1 MFTERYTLSNI
12 YNKEKCMAEEEK
24 PVLDE
29 PLYNIG
35 VVTRVTGVTIA
46 TLHAWERRYDFPHS
60 ARTAGGHRLYSEKD
74 IARLRWVKSQVEAG
88 MQTRQ
93 AIQAARHLEV
103 QGRLPLALPV
113 ENPVTAT
120 VPTVPSVER
129 EHLVHAL
136 LRHDLEDADRIMGEL
151 LAFYSPEDLTLNVIG
166 PALEEIGEAWEAKRI
181 TIADEHLA
189 SNYLRHR
196 LLMWMVTGPRTQPI
210 KPTVL
215 ACAPGEWHE
224 GSLLMLGVMLRRQGW
239 PVAYLGQSVPLTD
252 LASFVQI
259 IDPPAVVLIAMQ
271 EEAAHALVDW
281 PSHLIQ
287 MAGRPIVGFGGRAF
301 VVHPELQTRVPGI
314 YLGNNVQEG
323 VTKLE
328 GLLKT

>member
-1 MFTERYTLSNI
+1 MV
-12 YNKEKCMAEEEK
+12 EEK

-74 IARLRWVKSQVEAG
+74 IARLRWVKAQVDAG
-88 MQTRQ
+88 LQTRQ
-93 AIQAARHLEV
+93 AIQAARRLDE

-113 ENPVTAT
+113 EGPVTAT
-120 VPTVPSVER
+120 VSTVPSIGR
-129 EHLVHAL
+129 EHLVEAL
-136 LRHDLEDADRIMGEL
+136 LRHDLEDADRIMGEM
-151 LAFYSPEDLTLNVIG
+151 LAFYSPEDLTLHVIG

-196 LLMWMVTGPRTQPI
+196 LLMWMVTGPRTRAVN
-210 KPTVL
+210 PTVL

-224 GSLLMLGVMLRRQGW
+224 GSLLMLGVLLRRQGW

-252 LASFVQI
+252 LASFIQI
-259 IDPPAVVLIAMQ
+259 IQPPAVVLVAMA
-271 EEAAHALVDW
+271 EEPAHSLSEW
-281 PSHLIQ
+281 PKHITQVTGS
-287 MAGRPIVGFGGRAF
+287 PIVGFGGRAF
-301 VVHPELQTRVPGI
+301 VLHPDLQGLVPGI
-314 YLGNNVQEG
+314 YLGPTIREG
-323 VTKLE
+323 LDRLE
-328 GLLKT
+328 GMLSHRM